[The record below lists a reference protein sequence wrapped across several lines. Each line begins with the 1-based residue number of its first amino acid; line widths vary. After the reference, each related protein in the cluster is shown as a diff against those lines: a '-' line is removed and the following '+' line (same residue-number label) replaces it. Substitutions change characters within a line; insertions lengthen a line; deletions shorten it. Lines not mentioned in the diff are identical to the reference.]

1 MLTLLIAVVATAL
14 VFEYINGFHDTANS
28 IATVVATKVLAP
40 MPAVAMAATTNLLG
54 ALWGT
59 AVAKT
64 IASGLVDQSVV
75 EVTSQ
80 VIICALAGGIVWNL
94 ATWYL
99 GLPSS
104 SSHALIGGLCGAA
117 VAAAHGQW
125 AAVVW

>member
-75 EVTSQ
+75 EPTFRALVQTIAEIESADFSETPIIRLRTST
-80 VIICALAGGIVWNL
+80 IYHTALCRL
-94 ATWYL
+94 
-99 GLPSS
+99 
-104 SSHALIGGLCGAA
+104 
-117 VAAAHGQW
+117 
-125 AAVVW
+125 